1 MECNVT
7 ELLAAYDK
15 MIAEVAYE
23 RIARELAARN
33 PDVFVQIV
41 NSVTAKELIKNFQT
55 VDAILCNSKENV
67 SDLISAIKEHRG
79 LTGAGLRESKEY
91 CEKRWDEL
99 RRMGKLR
106 EQV

>member
-15 MIAEVAYE
+15 MIVEVAYE

-41 NSVTAKELIKNFQT
+41 NSVTATKETNFPT
-55 VDAILCNSKENV
+55 VDVLLCQK
-67 SDLISAIKEHRG
+67 DMLIPAIKEHRG

-91 CEKRWDEL
+91 CEKRRDEL